1 MKIQEIISIKKYQK
15 QAVLIVVK
23 YIQKSIRNIKS
34 SLRKR
39 KNQSKSNA
47 LNANRIS
54 NCQLNKHL
62 KNNLRNKIIV
72 VLETKDI
79 QEIWV

>member
-15 QAVLIVVK
+15 QVVLIAVK
-23 YIQKSIRNIKS
+23 YIQKSIKNIKS

-39 KNQSKSNA
+39 KNKFKSNA

-54 NCQLNKHL
+54 NYQLNKHPKNSL
-62 KNNLRNKIIV
+62 KNKIIV
-72 VLETKDI
+72 VLENKDI